1 MGKLARFLL
10 QDHWKKTK
18 REDDRRIATLTPT
31 AGVAEDKDIPYRN
44 DGTPL
49 HRLDVYYPE
58 GSSGLLPTIVDIHGG
73 GWMYGD
79 KELNKYYCLYLAS
92 QGFAVLNVSY
102 RLLPET
108 DLKGQVQDIFDSL
121 HWLERNGEQ
130 HHCDTKRVFLTGDS
144 AGGHLAGLTACIQ
157 LSGELQTLY
166 GAAPVSFAISALAI
180 NHGVCDPVGH
190 GITGYQFTNREMD
203 HMFFGSNPTQSP
215 LYAKANFQDTAQG
228 LSLPPILLVSS
239 EADDYHSRSLALKA
253 YLDGIGASSQ
263 VLFWTKA
270 QGEKLGHVFNILYPH
285 WPESVETNKAI
296 CAFFTASA

>member
-31 AGVAEDKDIPYRN
+31 AGVAEDIDIPYRD
-44 DGTPL
+44 DGNPL
-49 HRLDVYYPE
+49 HLLDVYYPE
-58 GSSGLLPTIVDIHGG
+58 GSPGLLPTIIDIHGG

-92 QGFAVLNVSY
+92 QGFAVLNMSY

-157 LSGELQTLY
+157 LSGELQNLY
-166 GAAPVSFAISALAI
+166 GVAPASFAISAMAI
-180 NHGVCDPVGH
+180 NHGVCDPADH

-203 HMFFGSNPTQSP
+203 RMFFGRNPTQSP
-215 LYAKANFQDTAQG
+215 LYTKANFQDTAKG

-253 YLDGIGASSQ
+253 HLDGIGASSQ

-296 CAFFTASA
+296 STFFTASA